1 VQVKTCLRFTEVT
14 WFLVFCSQ
22 ESWFFGRGW
31 VVIHETLVFKE
42 SKGILRRND
51 SNYEMSNLPLSMC
64 MLFGIAQL
72 MLLNIHQK
80 LKGSLFFLELF
91 WNFVLGV
98 LNFFFWNYCQSFCS
112 GKRGY
117 NTFDWA
123 HCCMDNF
130 SFAFTW
136 CLNMHS

>member
-1 VQVKTCLRFTEVT
+1 
-14 WFLVFCSQ
+14 
-22 ESWFFGRGW
+22 

-91 WNFVLGV
+91 
-98 LNFFFWNYCQSFCS
+98 
-112 GKRGY
+112 
-117 NTFDWA
+117 
-123 HCCMDNF
+123 
-130 SFAFTW
+130 
-136 CLNMHS
+136 

>member
-1 VQVKTCLRFTEVT
+1 MCVSSLLHQSSLIYLTVQVKTCLRFTEVT

-80 LKGSLFFLELF
+80 LKVNFLELLKFCALLKFCFGYTQLFFLKLLSELLF
-91 WNFVLGV
+91 WQERL
-98 LNFFFWNYCQSFCS
+98 
-112 GKRGY
+112 
-117 NTFDWA
+117 
-123 HCCMDNF
+123 
-130 SFAFTW
+130 
-136 CLNMHS
+136 